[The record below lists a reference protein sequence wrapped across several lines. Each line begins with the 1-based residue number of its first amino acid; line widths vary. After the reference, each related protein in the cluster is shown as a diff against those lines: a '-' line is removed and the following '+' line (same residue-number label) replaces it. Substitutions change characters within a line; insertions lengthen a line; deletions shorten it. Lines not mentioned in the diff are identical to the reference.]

1 MILSIDALVRII
13 CPYSETEKK
22 TISNRMIKFEKS
34 KNLEVDDSTYNKIE
48 RFFDIPKYLI

>member
-1 MILSIDALVRII
+1 MILSIDVLVRII
-13 CPYSETEKK
+13 RSYSETEKK

-48 RFFDIPKYLI
+48 RFFDILKYLI